1 MVLYGFKWF
10 CMVLYGFVWFCMVW
24 YGLVWFDIVVKVKY
38 IREQI
43 DKLLLSFSRLD
54 QGLLIGCA
62 NGDL

>member
-10 CMVLYGFVWFCMVW
+10 CMVL

-43 DKLLLSFSRLD
+43 DKLFLSFSGLD

>member
-10 CMVLYGFVWFCMVW
+10 CMFLYGFVWFGTVW
-24 YGLVWFDIVVKVKY
+24 YGLVWFDIVVQLKY

-43 DKLLLSFSRLD
+43 NSSFSRLD

>member
-1 MVLYGFKWF
+1 
-10 CMVLYGFVWFCMVW
+10 MVLYGFVWFCMVW
-24 YGLVWFDIVVKVKY
+24 YGLVWFDIVVMVKY